1 MEAPSPDFSA
11 DTSPNKKPGR
21 KPLSFSRMSSS
32 ELLKERNVR
41 PSLQRICILDYL
53 LAKRNHPTVSTIYV
67 DLLPQIPTLSRTTV
81 YNTLE
86 TLCESGLVITLD
98 VGDGSIHYDADITP
112 HAHFKCEKCGKIF
125 DILLTPE
132 DFRKRVPEGFS
143 IERLQLYAFGLCAKC
158 KRNSR

>member
-1 MEAPSPDFSA
+1 MP
-11 DTSPNKKPGR
+11 
-21 KPLSFSRMSSS
+21 SS
-32 ELLKERNVR
+32 ELLKQKNVR
-41 PSLQRICILDYL
+41 PSLQRIRILDYL
-53 LAKRNHPTVSTIYV
+53 LEKKNHPTVSTIYD

-98 VGDGSIHYDADITP
+98 VGDGSIHYDADTTP

-125 DILLTPE
+125 DIFLTPE
-132 DFRKRVPEGFS
+132 DFKKSAPEGFS